1 MIKHIV
7 LWKFL
12 DEAEGHT
19 KEENMDIVKSS
30 LTALLP
36 IIPQIRSFEIGKD
49 VLHSEMS
56 YDMALIMTFD
66 SLDDLDAYKNHPEH
80 RKVSAYVKRVRSG
93 RVSAD
98 FVIES

>member
-7 LWKFL
+7 LWKF
-12 DEAEGHT
+12 AENAQGHT
-19 KEENMDIVKSS
+19 KEENMDIVKER

-36 IIPQIRSFEIGKD
+36 IIPQIKSFEIGKD
-49 VLHSEMS
+49 ILHSEMS

-66 SLDDLDAYKNHPEH
+66 SMEDLETYKKHPEH
-80 RKVSAYVKRVRSG
+80 QKVSSYVKLVRIG

-98 FVIES
+98 FNI

>member
-7 LWKFL
+7 MWKLL

-19 KEENMDIVKSS
+19 RNENLDIIKER

-36 IIPQIRSFEIGKD
+36 IIDEIKSFEIGKD

-56 YDMALIMTFD
+56 YDMALIMEFD
-66 SLDDLDAYKNHPEH
+66 SAEAMEHYKNHPEH
-80 RKVSAYVKRVRSG
+80 KKVSQYVKKVRCA
-93 RVSAD
+93 RACVD
-98 FVIES
+98 FEIG

>member
-7 LWKFL
+7 LWKFQ
-12 DEAEGHT
+12 DEAQGHT
-19 KEENMDIVKSS
+19 KEENMEIIRAALTS
-30 LTALLP
+30 LVP

-66 SLDDLDAYKNHPEH
+66 SLEDLEAYKTHPEH
-80 RKVSAYVKRVRSG
+80 RKVSAYVKQVRES

-98 FVIES
+98 FVI

>member
-12 DEAEGHT
+12 DQAEGHT
-19 KEENMDIVKSS
+19 KEENMDIVRDK

-36 IIPQIRSFEIGKD
+36 VIPSIRSFEIGKD
-49 VLHSEMS
+49 ILHSEMS

-66 SLDDLDAYKNHPEH
+66 SMEDLEAYKIHPEH
-80 RKVSAYVKRVRSG
+80 QKVSAYVKKVRSG
-93 RVSAD
+93 RVSTD
-98 FVIES
+98 FIL

>member
-7 LWKFL
+7 LWKFA

-19 KEENMDIVKSS
+19 GEENMDIVRER

-36 IIPQIRSFEIGKD
+36 MIPQIRSFEIGKD

-66 SLDDLDAYKNHPEH
+66 TLEDLQSYKMHPEH
-80 RKVSAYVKRVRSG
+80 QKVSAYVKKVRIG

-98 FVIES
+98 FVI

>member
-19 KEENMDIVKSS
+19 KEENMDIIRTG

-66 SLDDLDAYKNHPEH
+66 SLDDLETYKKHPEH
-80 RKVSAYVKRVRSG
+80 QKVSAYVKKVRSA

>member
-12 DEAEGHT
+12 DHAEGHT
-19 KEENMDIVKSS
+19 KEENMDIVRDK

-36 IIPQIRSFEIGKD
+36 IIPSIRSFEIGKD

-66 SLDDLDAYKNHPEH
+66 SLEDLEAYKIHPEH
-80 RKVSAYVKRVRSG
+80 QKVSAYVKKVRSG
-93 RVSAD
+93 RVSTD
-98 FVIES
+98 FVL

>member
-19 KEENMDIVKSS
+19 KEENMDIVRER

-36 IIPQIRSFEIGKD
+36 IIPLIRSFEIGKD
-49 VLHSEMS
+49 ILHSDMS

-66 SLDDLDAYKNHPEH
+66 SMEDLAAYKVHPEH
-80 RKVSAYVKRVRSG
+80 QKVSEYVKNVRCG
-93 RVSAD
+93 RVSTD
-98 FVIES
+98 FVI

>member
-7 LWKFL
+7 LWKFM

-19 KEENMDIVKSS
+19 KEENMDIIQDG

-66 SLDDLDAYKNHPEH
+66 SLDDLDLYKNHPEH
-80 RKVSAYVKRVRSG
+80 QKVAAYVKKVRVG

>member
-12 DEAEGHT
+12 DQAEGHT
-19 KEENMDIVKSS
+19 KEENMDIVRDK

-36 IIPQIRSFEIGKD
+36 IIPSIRSFEIGKD
-49 VLHSEMS
+49 ILHSEMS

-66 SLDDLDAYKNHPEH
+66 SMEALEAYKIHPEH
-80 RKVSAYVKRVRSG
+80 QKVSAYVKKVRSG
-93 RVSAD
+93 RVSTD
-98 FVIES
+98 FVL